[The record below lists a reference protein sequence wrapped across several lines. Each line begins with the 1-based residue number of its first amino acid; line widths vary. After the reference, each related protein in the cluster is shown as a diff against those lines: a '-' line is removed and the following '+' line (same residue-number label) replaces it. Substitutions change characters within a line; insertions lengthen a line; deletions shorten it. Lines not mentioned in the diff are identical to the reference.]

1 MSDLFNLAAK
11 RALQMSQP
19 SPQKISINIEIC
31 QPSEGGL
38 SSIQK
43 GMDIS
48 GEPHKLAYINSDES
62 SLLKA
67 IGGQGEP
74 MEGTNGIPAY
84 SLTSPNMIAELIKQ
98 QQEGEEQQ
106 QEGKRPGERDMAYYL
121 RTFASRDQ
129 GKYPRFGPEGDVLE
143 RVYSGDVEE
152 RFKNPKFLAR
162 LFANLEKPYPE
173 KVTDEEEK
181 EVVVETA

>member
-11 RALQMSQP
+11 RAFQMSQSP
-19 SPQKISINIEIC
+19 PQKISINIEIC

-43 GMDIS
+43 GMDIG

-74 MEGTNGIPAY
+74 MKGTNGIPAY
-84 SLTSPNMIAELIKQ
+84 AIVRMPEKSPDDTAAMAAYFKRL
-98 QQEGEEQQ
+98 QE
-106 QEGKRPGERDMAYYL
+106 D
-121 RTFASRDQ
+121 DD
-129 GKYPRFGPEGDVLE
+129 PEGIGAVGGRDRFNRFELALLE
-143 RVYSGDVEE
+143 KRGYDLKELG
-152 RFKNPKFLAR
+152 
-162 LFANLEKPYPE
+162 LEKPVPSH
-173 KVTDEEEK
+173 TEEEK
-181 EVVVETA
+181 EEEEVEI

>member
-43 GMDIS
+43 GMDIG

-84 SLTSPNMIAELIKQ
+84 FGGAELLEQIRLKMAEDPKDTRRAMDVHLEDIYRMPEPIGIDPRRLLKKIYGR
-98 QQEGEEQQ
+98 EG
-106 QEGKRPGERDMAYYL
+106 A
-121 RTFASRDQ
+121 
-129 GKYPRFGPEGDVLE
+129 
-143 RVYSGDVEE
+143 EE
-152 RFKNPKFLAR
+152 RFKDTEFLAR
-162 LFANLEKPYPE
+162 ILRSYPE
-173 KVTDEEEK
+173 EEVTDEEG
-181 EVVVETA
+181 EVVVETV

>member
-11 RALQMSQP
+11 RAFQMSQP
-19 SPQKISINIEIC
+19 PPQKISINIEIC

-43 GMDIS
+43 GMDIG

-74 MEGTNGIPAY
+74 MKGTNGIPAY
-84 SLTSPNMIAELIKQ
+84 FGGAELL
-98 QQEGEEQQ
+98 EQIRLKME
-106 QEGKRPGERDMAYYL
+106 QEGKRPGEREMATYL
-121 RTFASRDQ
+121 RMFASRAA
-129 GKYPRFGPEGDVLE
+129 GKYPRFGPEGDLLE
-143 RVYSGDVEE
+143 RVYGGEDVEE

-162 LFANLEKPYPE
+162 LAANLEKPYPE
-173 KVTDEEEK
+173 KVAADEEE
-181 EVVVETA
+181 EVVETVETV

>member
-43 GMDIS
+43 VMDIG
-48 GEPHKLAYINSDES
+48 GEPHKLSYINSDES

-67 IGGQGEP
+67 IGAEGEP
-74 MEGTNGIPAY
+74 MKGTNGIPAY
-84 SLTSPNMIAELIKQ
+84 AIVGMAEESPDDTAAMAAYF
-98 QQEGEEQQ
+98 
-106 QEGKRPGERDMAYYL
+106 KRLQGANSINENER
-121 RTFASRDQ
+121 
-129 GKYPRFGPEGDVLE
+129 KILE
-143 RVYSGDVEE
+143 RVFAENPGFLKRISGDSSKLAPEE
-152 RFKNPKFLAR
+152 
-162 LFANLEKPYPE
+162 
-173 KVTDEEEK
+173 EEEK
-181 EVVVETA
+181 EEVEVEIPNQPVLPSLMA

>member
-43 GMDIS
+43 GMDIG

-84 SLTSPNMIAELIKQ
+84 FGGAELL
-98 QQEGEEQQ
+98 EQIRL
-106 QEGKRPGERDMAYYL
+106 KMAEDPKDTRRAMDIYL
-121 RTFASRDQ
+121 DTFASRDR

-162 LFANLEKPYPE
+162 LAANLEKPYPE
-173 KVTDEEEK
+173 KVAADEEE
-181 EVVVETA
+181 EEVVETVETV

>member
-43 GMDIS
+43 VMDIG
-48 GEPHKLAYINSDES
+48 GEPHKLSYINSDES

-67 IGGQGEP
+67 IGAEGEP
-74 MEGTNGIPAY
+74 MKGTNGIPAY
-84 SLTSPNMIAELIKQ
+84 GIGASIMGMVEPKLRGTKSSDTSDDQAAMAAYF
-98 QQEGEEQQ
+98 
-106 QEGKRPGERDMAYYL
+106 KRLQGANSINENER
-121 RTFASRDQ
+121 
-129 GKYPRFGPEGDVLE
+129 KILE
-143 RVYSGDVEE
+143 RVFAENPGFLKRISGDSSKLAPEE
-152 RFKNPKFLAR
+152 
-162 LFANLEKPYPE
+162 
-173 KVTDEEEK
+173 EEEK
-181 EVVVETA
+181 EEVEVEIPNQPVLPSLMA